1 VVLEPLKDEKT
12 SADAPYD
19 AYPICPTFN
28 TGRRTKRQMIN
39 PYLLKESR
47 GGIPGTETL
56 G

>member
-1 VVLEPLKDEKT
+1 MVLEALKDEKI
-12 SADAPYD
+12 SAYAPYD
-19 AYPICPTFN
+19 AYPIFQTFN
-28 TGRRTKRQMIN
+28 ASRRTKRQTIN